1 MWPARCKLF
10 AMNWTDI
17 LIAAAIVAAFLIYRR
32 AGLVSVKEAKTHL
45 KNGAMVID
53 VRTAGE
59 FVAHHLPIAVN
70 LPVSEIETNLDR
82 RVKDKNQV
90 LLLHCQSGARSGA
103 AKKKLIAL
111 GCPRVF
117 NMGSYARAE
126 RIVSGK

>member
-1 MWPARCKLF
+1 
-10 AMNWTDI
+10 MNWTDV
-17 LIAAAIVAAFLIYRR
+17 LIAAALLAAFLIYRR
-32 AGLVSVKEAKTHL
+32 QGLISIKDARACL

-59 FVAHHLPIAVN
+59 FVAGHLPIAVN
-70 LPVSEIETNLDR
+70 LPLSEIETNLAR

-90 LLLHCQSGARSGA
+90 LLLHCQSGSRSGA

-111 GCPRVF
+111 GCPNVYS
-117 NMGSYARAE
+117 MGGYARAE

>member
-1 MWPARCKLF
+1 
-10 AMNWTDI
+10 MNWTDA

-32 AGLVSVKEAKTHL
+32 SGLISIKDAEAYL

-59 FVAHHLPIAVN
+59 YVSGHLPVAVN
-70 LPVSEIETNLDR
+70 LPLSEIETNLSR

-103 AKKKLIAL
+103 AKRKLIAL
-111 GCPRVF
+111 GCPNAY

>member
-1 MWPARCKLF
+1 
-10 AMNWTDI
+10 
-17 LIAAAIVAAFLIYRR
+17 
-32 AGLVSVKEAKTHL
+32 
-45 KNGAMVID
+45 

-59 FVAHHLPIAVN
+59 FVAGHLPIAVN
-70 LPVSEIETNLDR
+70 LPLSEIETNLAR

-90 LLLHCQSGARSGA
+90 LLLHCQTGARSGA

-111 GCPRVF
+111 GCPNTY

>member
-1 MWPARCKLF
+1 M

-17 LIAAAIVAAFLIYRR
+17 LIAAAIVAAYLIFRR
-32 AGLVSVKEAKTHL
+32 AGLISVKEARAYL
-45 KNGAMVID
+45 KNGATVID

-59 FVAHHLPIAVN
+59 FVAGHLPVAVN
-70 LPVSEIETNLDR
+70 LPLSEIETNLSR

-90 LLLHCQSGARSGA
+90 LLLHCQSGTRSGA
-103 AKKKLIAL
+103 AKRKLIAL
-111 GCPRVF
+111 GCPNAF

>member
-1 MWPARCKLF
+1 
-10 AMNWTDI
+10 MNWTDV
-17 LIAAAIVAAFLIYRR
+17 LIAAAILAVILAYRR
-32 AGLVSVKEAKTHL
+32 SGLISIKDAKAYLKAGA
-45 KNGAMVID
+45 AVID

-59 FVAHHLPIAVN
+59 FVAGHLPIAVN
-70 LPVSEIETNLDR
+70 LPLSEIETNLAR

-90 LLLHCQSGARSGA
+90 LLLHCQTGARSGA

-111 GCPRVF
+111 GCPHVF